1 MSRLILFLA
10 MLMSGGLLIVDRKLI
25 FVVIVSLYLITNMS
39 KRFNF
44 KAMLTI
50 MTLTFFV
57 FLFHFLAHGFS
68 SELFLNRFSLVIV
81 GLILVFLYGNK
92 DENVFKADFSLLG
105 VLFAV
110 QVILT
115 SLLANSFPSLFTSI
129 VGEKYHLMTLLGI
142 FNYHEIITSIEFKRP
157 DGFFYEPGVLQFY
170 LNLALYYAIIL
181 RKHLRMLIVLVVSV
195 VLTAST
201 TGLIILSA
209 ILLRFMYARIL
220 EKLSAR
226 NIVASTLLFIGMIGF
241 FPIFVDNIQ
250 EKFIGVSSGSWLAR
264 QHDTVVGIQ
273 LIMQHPWFGIG
284 VDVDK
289 YVSISYGA
297 YGSFLDFSSNS
308 HFVDRQ
314 PTNSVIQMFYGF
326 GIPLGLLWLY
336 MIYNSRYI
344 NRSLTHMIIIVLT
357 LSTELLA
364 LTPIFLFFVMSQ
376 ARRQKYV

>member
-1 MSRLILFLA
+1 MYRLILFLA
-10 MLMSGGLLIVDRKLI
+10 MLMSGGLLIIDRKII
-25 FVVIVSLYLITNMS
+25 FVVIVLLFVITNIS
-39 KRFNF
+39 SRFNL
-44 KAMLTI
+44 KAMLATI
-50 MTLTFFV
+50 AWISFV
-57 FLFHFLAHGFS
+57 FLFYFLAHGFS
-68 SELFLNRFSLVIV
+68 SELFLNRISLVIV
-81 GLILVFLYGNK
+81 GLTLVFSYRNK
-92 DENVFKADFSLLG
+92 NESVFKDDFSLLG
-105 VLFAV
+105 VFFAV

-115 SLLANSFPSLFTSI
+115 SLLANSLPSLFTLI
-129 VGEKYHLMTLLGI
+129 VGEKYQLFTLLGI
-142 FNYHEIITSIEFKRP
+142 FNYHELIASVNFKRP
-157 DGFFYEPGVLQFY
+157 DGFFYEPG
-170 LNLALYYAIIL
+170 ALYYSIIL
-181 RKHLRMLIVLVVSV
+181 RRHLGMIIVLVVSV

-220 EKLSAR
+220 EKLTAS
-226 NIVASTLLFIGMIGF
+226 NIVVSMVLFIGLIGF
-241 FPIFVDNIQ
+241 FPIFLDNIQ

-273 LIMQHPWFGIG
+273 LVMQHPWFGIG